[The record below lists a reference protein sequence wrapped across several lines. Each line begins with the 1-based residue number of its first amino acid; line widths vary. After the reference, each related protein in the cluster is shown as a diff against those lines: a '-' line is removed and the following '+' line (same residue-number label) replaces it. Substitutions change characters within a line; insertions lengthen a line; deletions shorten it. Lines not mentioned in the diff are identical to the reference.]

1 MALALPPPQPV
12 LLGEKK
18 PAGHRGKLQTEQSLY
33 LLFYFSKMNLNDMYS
48 TLPKSLTM
56 ELAVKTKVIVAFSK
70 PFPPH
75 SHQINDPAVVE
86 ERRKLTAEHTPMEL
100 GNIGSMADLPIPTPI
115 SNLFNKQAADTPE
128 KPKRKKNM
136 EEKRKRNLTTGTFLS
151 SDFLPQ
157 SWLETKLVCRTKV
170 EEDPEVLAKRQEIVA
185 GKSVSE
191 LSKMSGIDDFPL
203 PTRVETLVRKKR
215 VLKSTDEKENVKKG
229 VSRSVTSL
237 SAKSLTSLSIP
248 ESLLTPLAVKSVVED
263 QDVVAKNKEI
273 IKTKSV
279 GELAH
284 IGGLSDF
291 PIPDNVENLYNKL
304 TATSSKR

>member
-1 MALALPPPQPV
+1 M
-12 LLGEKK
+12 G
-18 PAGHRGKLQTEQSLY
+18 
-33 LLFYFSKMNLNDMYS
+33 
-48 TLPKSLTM
+48 
-56 ELAVKTKVIVAFSK
+56 
-70 PFPPH
+70 
-75 SHQINDPAVVE
+75 
-86 ERRKLTAEHTPMEL
+86 
-100 GNIGSMADLPIPTPI
+100 
-115 SNLFNKQAADTPE
+115 
-128 KPKRKKNM
+128 
-136 EEKRKRNLTTGTFLS
+136 
-151 SDFLPQ
+151 
-157 SWLETKLVCRTKV
+157 V
-170 EEDPEVLAKRQEIVA
+170 EEDPEILAKRQEIVA

-304 TATSSKR
+304 TATSSSKRPAPTAPIERPSSPQSFKETIYETLPRSMRETQLITNSKFEEDEERLKERQELTR